1 MPIGDLYTEL
11 TRYVSSIVEKRAG
24 GAIAQRAPV
33 DSVAEDGTLMAR
45 VNGRVVRAQLATE
58 EPIIAGET
66 AWVSKT
72 RDGQHIAHGSAH

>member
-1 MPIGDLYTEL
+1 MSWCSDESEHRRQAQDDY
-11 TRYVSSIVEKRAG
+11 RRAG

-45 VNGRVVRAQLATE
+45 VNGKVVRAQLATE